1 MATSTIQLQR
11 TINYTQQF
19 LRYAP
24 LTFTATANMA
34 ATDDPSL
41 SNADWVKQ
49 FILSPSLG
57 GWRWNRVAG
66 TPTSPTF
73 VTIEGQADYVVNLPN
88 FGYIEKA
95 VAYDPTNG
103 YVAFELQNDL
113 IKGAELVPNQPA
125 RIAAQYDDEEGN
137 ITFRIFPAPDGI
149 YNVVVDY
156 QASAALFTDVTN
168 TWAPIPDY
176 LSYIFNEG
184 FAAKSYEYSND
195 PRFTAAMQLFIQHLA
210 DAAEGLDAT
219 QKNLWAS
226 DKLNTLRETARVQA
240 GRA

>member
-11 TINYTQQF
+11 TINLTQQF
-19 LRYAP
+19 LRLAP
-24 LTFTATANMA
+24 LTFTENAAN
-34 ATDDPSL
+34 DPAF

-57 GWRWNRVAG
+57 GWRWNRVAS
-66 TPTSPTF
+66 TYTQPTF
-73 VTIEGQADYVVNLPN
+73 VTIIGQMDYVVNLPD
-88 FGYIEKA
+88 FGWIEKA
-95 VAYDPTNG
+95 VAYDPSNG
-103 YVAFELQNDL
+103 FAAFELQNDL
-113 IKGAELVPNQPA
+113 IKGAEPTTNQPA
-125 RIAAQYDDEEGN
+125 RISAQYDDDNGN
-137 ITFRIFPAPDGI
+137 ITFRIFPAPDAA

-156 QASAALFTDVTN
+156 QASASLFTELAE

-176 LSYIFNEG
+176 LSYVYNEG
-184 FAAKSYEYSND
+184 FAAKAYEYSND
-195 PRFTAAMQLFIQHLA
+195 PRFTAAMQLFLQHLA

-219 QKNLWAS
+219 QKNLWLS

>member
-11 TINYTQQF
+11 TINLTQQF
-19 LRYAP
+19 LRLAP
-24 LTFTATANMA
+24 LTFVLNTAN
-34 ATDDPSL
+34 DPAF

-57 GWRWNRVAG
+57 GWRWNRASSTPTAPTFSTVAG
-66 TPTSPTF
+66 QT
-73 VTIEGQADYVVNLPN
+73 DYIVNLPD
-88 FGYIEKA
+88 FGWIEKA
-95 VAYDPTNG
+95 VAYDPLNG
-103 YVAFELQNDL
+103 YASYELQNEL
-113 IKGAELVPNQPA
+113 IKGAELQTNQPN
-125 RIAAQYDDEEGN
+125 RISAQSSDDSGN
-137 ITFRIFPAPDGI
+137 VTFRIFPAPDAV
-149 YNVVVDY
+149 YNVMVIY
-156 QASAALFTDVTN
+156 QRSASLFTDASN

-219 QKNLWAS
+219 QKNIWMNE
-226 DKLNTLRETARVQA
+226 KLVSLRETARVQA
-240 GRA
+240 GRPG

>member
-11 TINYTQQF
+11 TINLTQQF
-19 LRYAP
+19 LRLAP
-24 LTFTATANMA
+24 LTFVENTAN
-34 ATDDPSL
+34 DPAF

-57 GWRWNRVAG
+57 GWRWNRIASV
-66 TPTSPTF
+66 PTIPTF
-73 VTIEGQADYVVNLPN
+73 VTIEGQTDYKVSLPD
-88 FGYIEKA
+88 FGWVEKA

-103 YVAFELQNDL
+103 YAAFELQNDL
-113 IKGAELVPNQPA
+113 IRGADLQSNQPA
-125 RIAAQYDDEEGN
+125 RISAQYDDGEGN
-137 ITFRIFPAPDGI
+137 ITFRIFPAPDGV

-156 QASAALFTDVTN
+156 QAAASLFTAIAE

-176 LSYIFNEG
+176 LSYLYNEG

-195 PRFTAAMQLFIQHLA
+195 PRFTAAMQLFLQHLA
-210 DAAEGLDAT
+210 DAAEGLDST
-219 QKNLWAS
+219 QKNLWLS